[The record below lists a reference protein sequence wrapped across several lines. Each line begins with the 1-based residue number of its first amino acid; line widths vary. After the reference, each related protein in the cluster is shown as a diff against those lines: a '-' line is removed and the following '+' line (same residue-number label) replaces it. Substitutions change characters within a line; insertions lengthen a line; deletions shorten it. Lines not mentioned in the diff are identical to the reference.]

1 MFDIKDYDYHLPPDL
16 IAQAPV
22 RDRDRS
28 RLLVVYRYGGR
39 WEDRLFFELPS
50 LLRHGDLLV
59 VNDSKVI
66 PARLYGNKETGGKI
80 EVLILSGRGN
90 VRECL
95 LKSSKRPKKGSLILF
110 EGDLVGKVEELLG
123 DGRVSIRF
131 EYDGNLDQYL
141 EKKGHVPLP
150 PYIKRRRDDPLYEMD
165 RERYQTIFAKEGGSI
180 AAPTAGLHFSEGLLK
195 NIMDIGARI
204 AYVTLHV
211 GWGTFRPVRTKD
223 IRRHEIGEEYFRI
236 PSKTAEMINETK
248 EKGARVIAVGT
259 TVVRALESVA
269 MKQNQGIS
277 EEEGYTNLLIHPG
290 FRFRVVDALITNFH
304 LPRSSLLFLVA
315 AFAGLDLI
323 KKAYA
328 YAIQKRYRFYSYGD
342 AMFIQ

>member
-1 MFDIKDYDYHLPPDL
+1 MYDIKDYDYYLPPEL
-16 IAQAPV
+16 IAQAPA

-28 RLLVVYRYGGR
+28 RLLVLYRNQRR
-39 WEDRLFFELPS
+39 WEERRFFELPS

-66 PARLYGNKETGGKI
+66 PARLYGKKETGGKI
-80 EVLILSGRGN
+80 EVLVLSGRGN

-95 LKSSKRPKKGSLILF
+95 LKSSKRPKEGSFILF
-110 EGDLVGKVEELLG
+110 EGSLRGKLEELLG

-131 EYDGNLDQYL
+131 EYDGDLDQYL
-141 EKKGHVPLP
+141 EKRGHVPLP
-150 PYIKRRRDDPLYEMD
+150 PYIKRRGDDPLYEMD
-165 RERYQTIFAKEGGSI
+165 RERYQTIFAKERGSI

-195 NIMDIGARI
+195 NIMDIGAKI

-236 PSKTAEMINETK
+236 PLKTAEMINETRG
-248 EKGARVIAVGT
+248 KGARVIAVGT
-259 TVVRALESVA
+259 TVVRAIETAALQEE
-269 MKQNQGIS
+269 GIS
-277 EEEGYTNLLIHPG
+277 RKEGFTNLLITPG

-328 YAIQKRYRFYSYGD
+328 YAIQKKYRFYSYGD